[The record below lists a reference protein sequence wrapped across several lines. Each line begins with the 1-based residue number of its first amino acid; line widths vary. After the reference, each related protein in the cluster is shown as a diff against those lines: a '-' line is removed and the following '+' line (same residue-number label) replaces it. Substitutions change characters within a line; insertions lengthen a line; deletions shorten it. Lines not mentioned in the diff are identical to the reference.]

1 MYDPGNLTSETE
13 NGDQRSSNIGGQ
25 NDRVHIEE
33 ETETDQDPSAMS
45 KLAITGG
52 DKETHLSTGWKSTC
66 NYDHQD
72 GVKEERTTV
81 VPKGSYSPGSSDE
94 AQLTVEHAQ
103 STPYSIT
110 TATKI
115 SLGRSL
121 RTYEDGNKKERR
133 MPQRS
138 DSSGSSDGDSETAS
152 SDEETDGVPFNYCN
166 IAVPLKIF
174 ELYFAIPGSAFN
186 QCIDKLQL
194 KVF

>member
-1 MYDPGNLTSETE
+1 MLLSALTLILLCWCCFEYVDSNSTLNSKHNEAKVDVEGSLNGLHDRQDRVTMYDPGNLTSETE

-121 RTYEDGNKKERR
+121 RTYEDGNKKGKSMQPVR
-133 MPQRS
+133 
-138 DSSGSSDGDSETAS
+138 
-152 SDEETDGVPFNYCN
+152 
-166 IAVPLKIF
+166 
-174 ELYFAIPGSAFN
+174 
-186 QCIDKLQL
+186 
-194 KVF
+194 